1 VCFVDADAFFVDSA
15 VGVFDIAGD
24 VVAEEGILG
33 KAANAPT
40 FNAGFMVVS
49 PSLAMMDALVNR
61 GKQDPP
67 KLFGNSLDCTEQGL
81 LNGYFYENPHLTSTK
96 LRIHRSFGD
105 DGDPKN
111 RERLP
116 VGHFIT
122 LNCPKPWSID
132 AEDIVRL
139 PDACNKELYVMWQA
153 IAAHVDYGLSLDR
166 SEVASA
172 LQNMTAQPKP
182 AFVPKGVFA
191 KKQTKTP
198 SEATT

>member
-1 VCFVDADAFFVDSA
+1 
-15 VGVFDIAGD
+15 
-24 VVAEEGILG
+24 
-33 KAANAPT
+33 
-40 FNAGFMVVS
+40 
-49 PSLAMMDALVNR
+49 MMDALVNR
-61 GKQDPP
+61 GKHDPP

-81 LNGYFYENPHLTSTK
+81 LNGY
-96 LRIHRSFGD
+96 
-105 DGDPKN
+105 
-111 RERLP
+111 
-116 VGHFIT
+116 FIT